1 MAFQLNMVTLW
12 VLALVLLVV
21 VMKVAIKVI
30 RVLLGEVFDVRK
42 LPEFVATDVLLD
54 LGGLVVLALP
64 TFLAPTELPEAFALL
79 LNGLQ
84 ALFVAVALAIAGKH
98 IAKIRD
104 YFPTVPADEASMV
117 PSDRAASRS
126 PTPPTDEPAGP

>member
-12 VLALVLLVV
+12 VLAFVLLVI

-30 RVLLGEVFDVRK
+30 RVLLGVEGNAFDIRK

-64 TFLAPTELPEAFALL
+64 TFLAPTELPEAFAALL
-79 LNGLQ
+79 TGLQ

-104 YFPTVPADEASMV
+104 YFPTVPADEAPPIDTPV
-117 PSDRAASRS
+117 PD
-126 PTPPTDEPAGP
+126 

>member
-12 VLALVLLVV
+12 VLAFVLLII
-21 VMKVAIKVI
+21 VMKVAFKVVRI
-30 RVLLGEVFDVRK
+30 LLGVEGNAFDIRK

-54 LGGLVVLALP
+54 LGGLIILALP
-64 TFLAPTELPEAFALL
+64 TFLASTELPEAFALL

-104 YFPTVPADEASMV
+104 YFPTVPADEAPPIDTPV
-117 PSDRAASRS
+117 PD
-126 PTPPTDEPAGP
+126 